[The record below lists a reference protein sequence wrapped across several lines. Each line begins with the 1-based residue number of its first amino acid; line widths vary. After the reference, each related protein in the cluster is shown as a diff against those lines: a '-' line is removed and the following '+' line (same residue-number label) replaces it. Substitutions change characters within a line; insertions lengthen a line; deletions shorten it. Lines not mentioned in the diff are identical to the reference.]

1 MPRTTNTE
9 GEEVTAVVIM
19 FGVVAT
25 VAVIMLGAYMIAR
38 VHDDATFDKRD
49 ALQQLQNAQTDNQD
63 LRREV
68 AGLKLDLATER
79 NRIHSSDQQ
88 LEEKK

>member
-1 MPRTTNTE
+1 M
-9 GEEVTAVVIM
+9 TAVVIM
-19 FGVVAT
+19 LGVVAT

-38 VHDDATFDKRD
+38 VHDDATFEKRD
-49 ALQQLQNAQTDNQD
+49 VLQQLQREQADNQD

-79 NRIHSSDQQ
+79 NRIHNNDA
-88 LEEKK
+88 